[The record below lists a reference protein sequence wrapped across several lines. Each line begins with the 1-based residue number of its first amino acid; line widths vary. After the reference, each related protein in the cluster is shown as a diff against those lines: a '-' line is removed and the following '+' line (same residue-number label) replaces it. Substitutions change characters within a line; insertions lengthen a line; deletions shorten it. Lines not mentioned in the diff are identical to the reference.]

1 VVIAVIQGAMWI
13 TVSVYQ
19 RDAIRQVHDDRL
31 RDRLTELVGQVRDAD
46 PETWAETAGNPVEDV
61 SLAIYDEDGRAALVA
76 GARLSRDVWDRVA
89 SQAETLL
96 NSAGLGTKNDEGRAP
111 LRVAGRPFRGADG
124 RFYTAFV
131 ASSDVLAQ
139 QAQMEAERVIA
150 VAAAASLLL
159 LFGAT
164 WFIAG
169 AAVRP
174 ILSMQKL
181 ATEITPEHMP
191 DLEKLQS
198 RSSETA
204 HMQEELAAAFERI
217 EEGYRAQSRFLTN
230 VSHELK
236 TPISVILAQAQ
247 TMPGREDLPAPAR
260 EFVESVS
267 GEMRRLGRMIES
279 FLLLSRVREGKT
291 RVHDRL
297 YPANDLVIDSIVN
310 TAEMAELHGVRVNP
324 TLAEAHDELLVFGD
338 PELLGTAVDN
348 LVRNAIRFTPEGDGV
363 DVRVM
368 PNGDAV
374 AIGVRDYGPGVPED
388 QLDAIFDRFAR
399 VQTMENQGRG
409 SGLGLEIARS
419 ITELHGGTI
428 TVENREPGCEF
439 MIRLP
444 KASEEDPFP
453 AEEEEE

>member
-1 VVIAVIQGAMWI
+1 
-13 TVSVYQ
+13 
-19 RDAIRQVHDDRL
+19 
-31 RDRLTELVGQVRDAD
+31 
-46 PETWAETAGNPVEDV
+46 
-61 SLAIYDEDGRAALVA
+61 
-76 GARLSRDVWDRVA
+76 
-89 SQAETLL
+89 
-96 NSAGLGTKNDEGRAP
+96 
-111 LRVAGRPFRGADG
+111 
-124 RFYTAFV
+124 
-131 ASSDVLAQ
+131 
-139 QAQMEAERVIA
+139 
-150 VAAAASLLL
+150 
-159 LFGAT
+159 
-164 WFIAG
+164 
-169 AAVRP
+169 
-174 ILSMQKL
+174 MQKL